1 MISLFQFF
9 PRTTFRVFSCLAF
22 ACAIVSAH
30 AHKASDSYVSLRAE
44 GSTLTG
50 HWDIALH
57 DLDQVIPLD
66 TNADGNITWGEVR
79 SRQPEIAKYAAS
91 HLQVRTGDTALQMKV
106 TELLVE
112 DFSDGTYAV
121 LRFALEGSGL
131 ARIIQVDYRA
141 FFDLDAQHRG
151 LMRLESGGK
160 IHSAIFSPEKPCQ
173 QFDLT
178 TPSPWRQFI
187 DFGREGVWHIWIGF
201 DHILFLLALL
211 LPSVLRRGSNGWE
224 VVDGFRPA
232 FIKVLKIVTAFTI
245 AHSITLSLATLDV
258 VRLPSRLVEATI
270 AASVVLAALN
280 NIRPIFPERGW
291 MVAFVF
297 GLIHGFGFANVLADL
312 GLTNQTLA
320 LALVG
325 FNLGVELGQLAIVVV
340 FLPLAFS
347 LRSSWVY
354 QKLTFRF
361 GSAMIAVLA
370 ATWMAERIGD
380 FKVLPF

>member
-1 MISLFQFF
+1 MTSLIQTIARIIL
-9 PRTTFRVFSCLAF
+9 RTSLCLAF
-22 ACAIVSAH
+22 ALIIVSAH
-30 AHKASDSYVSLRAE
+30 AHRASDSYLNLRAE
-44 GSTLTG
+44 GSTVTG
-50 HWDIALH
+50 QWDIALRDIEH
-57 DLDQVIPLD
+57 VIPLD
-66 TNADGNITWGEVR
+66 ANDDGDITRGEVL
-79 SRQPEIAKYAAS
+79 SRRPEIARYAAA
-91 HLQVRTGDTALQMKV
+91 HLQVRTGDTALQMRV
-106 TELLVE
+106 AELLVE

-121 LRFALEGSGL
+121 LRFALEGGGL
-131 ARIIQVDYRA
+131 ARIVQVDYRA
-141 FFDLDAQHRG
+141 FFDLDPQHRG
-151 LMRLESGGK
+151 LMRLESGGR
-160 IHSAIFSPEKPCQ
+160 IHSAIFSPEKPSQ
-173 QFDLT
+173 HFELA
-178 TPSPWRQFI
+178 TPSGWQQFI

-224 VVDGFRPA
+224 VADGFRPA
-232 FIKVLKIVTAFTI
+232 FVKVLKIVTAFTI
-245 AHSITLSLATLDV
+245 AHSITLSLATLDL

-291 MVAFVF
+291 IVAFAF

-325 FNLGVELGQLAIVVV
+325 FNVGVEIGQLAIVAV
-340 FLPLAFS
+340 FLPLAFN

-354 QKLTFRF
+354 QKLTFRL

-370 ATWMAERIGD
+370 ATWMMERIGD